1 MTPRPQLW
9 VFAGPNGA
17 GKSTLADRFVRGRIP
32 IVNPD
37 NIARELPRTAD
48 GGLAELAAGKLAL
61 KERDARL
68 RARETFAFETTL
80 SGGTELK
87 AMRDATAAGYKVNL
101 VYVGV
106 SDPAI
111 SMARVSERVRRGG
124 HDVDDRAVA
133 RRYAASLRQLPEAMA
148 LADRTFVFDN
158 GGRRHRLLL
167 VRDDERVRL
176 ASALPQWARSAIPSE
191 LRRDPLEAE
200 RADRQMAMIE
210 KVASRTLAG
219 LPDARKRVVDEGS
232 ATLQERLD
240 QGKPINPTS
249 PSDRNPTAP
258 SRAPFKPKKDRKR

>member
-1 MTPRPQLW
+1 MTGRPQLW

-17 GKSTLADRFVRGRIP
+17 GKSTLADRFVRERIP

-37 NIARELPRTAD
+37 NIARDLPRTAD

-61 KERDARL
+61 KERAERL
-68 RARETFAFETTL
+68 RLGETFAFETTL

-87 AMRDATAAGYKVNL
+87 AMRGARAAGYKVNL

-133 RRYAASLRQLPEAMA
+133 RRYAASLAQLPNAMA

-167 VRDDERVRL
+167 VRDGERVRL
-176 ASALPQWARSAIPSE
+176 ASAFPEWANAAIPAE
-191 LRRDPLEAE
+191 LRRDPVQAQHP
-200 RADRQMAMIE
+200 RD
-210 KVASRTLAG
+210 
-219 LPDARKRVVDEGS
+219 
-232 ATLQERLD
+232 
-240 QGKPINPTS
+240 
-249 PSDRNPTAP
+249 
-258 SRAPFKPKKDRKR
+258 

>member
-1 MTPRPQLW
+1 M
-9 VFAGPNGA
+9 FAGPNGA
-17 GKSTLADRFVRGRIP
+17 GKSTLADRFVRERIP

-37 NIARELPRTAD
+37 NIARDLPRTAD

-61 KERDARL
+61 KERAERL
-68 RARETFAFETTL
+68 RLGETFAFETTL

-87 AMRDATAAGYKVNL
+87 AMRDARTAGYKVNL

-133 RRYAASLRQLPEAMA
+133 RRYAASLAQLPNAMA

-167 VRDDERVRL
+167 VRDGERVRL
-176 ASALPQWARSAIPSE
+176 ANPLPEWANAAIPAE
-191 LRRDPLEAE
+191 LRRDPLEE
-200 RADRQMAMIE
+200 QRADRKMNLID
-210 KVASRTLAG
+210 KVANATLVD
-219 LPDARKRVVDEGS
+219 LPDARRRIVDEGR
-232 ATLQERLD
+232 AALDERLD
-240 QGKPINPTS
+240 RGRPINP
-249 PSDRNPTAP
+249 SDSADRGGAAP
-258 SRAPFKPKKDRKR
+258 LRTPKSGKDHDR